1 MFNRQ
6 HALDLSSL
14 KACPTAVARPADQ
27 RNSKYSTDMGK
38 CYSRN
43 ANITKEDDTTKDDEV
58 KNNSTEAKGKTEQ
71 TVNGQVENA
80 GEANANEAAGNKK
93 DSSLKDKKAKANKES
108 KTVRI
113 TETTT
118 SDVKTETKETKE
130 KAEQKSDDTPKPT
143 QVIKAFLTSR
153 SCCLYN
159 NNVESFPF
167 LCMLFFLPVPIYSV
181 SVTRIV
187 TQTRCN

>member
-1 MFNRQ
+1 
-6 HALDLSSL
+6 
-14 KACPTAVARPADQ
+14 
-27 RNSKYSTDMGK
+27 MGK

-43 ANITKEDDTTKDDEV
+43 SNLAKEEDTTKDDEV
-58 KNNSTEAKGKTEQ
+58 KNNSADAKGKSEQ

-80 GEANANEAAGNKK
+80 GEANANETAGIKK
-93 DSSLKDKKAKANKES
+93 DSSLKDKKEKANKES

-118 SDVKTETKETKE
+118 SEVQTETKEVEE
-130 KAEQKSDDTPKPT
+130 KTEEKSDDTAKPT

-159 NNVESFPF
+159 NNIQSFSF
-167 LCMLFFLPVPIYSV
+167 LYCCFDPSLYIYICLL
-181 SVTRIV
+181 RICSCKIS
-187 TQTRCN
+187 TQAQCN